1 MLRSIPCDYGG
12 SIAGNLHIECS
23 VERDAA
29 RSRRRRSAIWPRV
42 CNNCN
47 CALPVMM
54 MMMMTM
60 MERKEKQATSY

>member
-1 MLRSIPCDYGG
+1 MCVNECSIPCDYGG

-29 RSRRRRSAIWPRV
+29 AALYGLV

-47 CALPVMM
+47 W

-60 MERKEKQATSY
+60 MKKK